1 MIPAPL
7 TAAEQESLRRRC
19 TIHVPGHAV
28 QAPGAELARIAQW
41 CQKRGWHADRYG
53 EGELIEAFERK
64 VATMVGKAAA
74 VFMPS
79 GTMAQLIA
87 LRIWCERSGVRRI
100 AMHATS
106 HLELHE
112 ERAYAHLHGL
122 DVTLLGARER
132 PTEARDLAALFP
144 ASAATSDATVLPP
157 AALLVELPA
166 REIGGRLPA
175 WEEIEALSALAKSR
189 GVRLHM
195 DGARLWEAREY
206 FAPKSLADLC
216 APFDSVYVSFYKGIG
231 ALAGA
236 MLLGPE
242 DFIAEARIW
251 RRRHGGTLVQLHP
264 FVASAAM
271 RLDMQLAKMPAYRA
285 RALDFAAGLSTIDGV
300 LIDPQP
306 PQVNLFH
313 AHFAAPPAALTAA
326 RDQIASEDGAWLAQR
341 IGSGKTPGWS
351 STEIYVGDNLL
362 SHDNST
368 VVPLF
373 AKLLDLAHSH
383 ARSTSLLAH
392 PRMPATT

>member
-7 TAAEQESLRRRC
+7 NAAEQESLRRRC
-19 TIHVPGHAV
+19 TIHVSGHALPE
-28 QAPGAELARIAQW
+28 PGAELARIGLW
-41 CQKRGWHADRYG
+41 CQEHGWHADRYG
-53 EGELIEAFERK
+53 EGELIEGFERR
-64 VATMVGKAAA
+64 VATLLGKAAA

-87 LRIWCERSGVRRI
+87 LRIWCERRGIRRI

-122 DVTLLGARER
+122 DATLLGGRER
-132 PTEARDLAALFP
+132 PTEAHDLAALL
-144 ASAATSDATVLPP
+144 AKSAADSTEPP

-175 WEEIEALSALAKSR
+175 WEEIEALSALAHDHGMR
-189 GVRLHM
+189 MHM

-206 FAPKSLADLC
+206 FAPRSLADLC

-236 MLLGPE
+236 MLLGRE

-251 RRRHGGTLVQLHP
+251 RRRQGGTLVQLHP

-285 RALDFAAGLSTIDGV
+285 RALGFAAGLSTIDGIV
-300 LIDPQP
+300 VDPQP

-313 AHFAAPPAALTAA
+313 VHFAAPPAALTAA
-326 RDQIASEDGAWLAQR
+326 RDRIASEDGAWLAQR
-341 IGSGKTPGWS
+341 FGPGNTPGGS
-351 STEIYVGDNLL
+351 SIEIYVGDNVLA
-362 SHDNST
+362 HDDAT
-368 VVPLF
+368 VIPLF
-373 AKLLDLAHSH
+373 AKLLELAHSQTR
-383 ARSTSLLAH
+383 AASSLVHSNMLA
-392 PRMPATT
+392 AT

>member
-7 TAAEQESLRRRC
+7 NAAEQESLRRRC
-19 TIHVPGHAV
+19 TIHVSGHAPP
-28 QAPGAELARIAQW
+28 APGAELARIGHW
-41 CQKRGWHADRYG
+41 CQEHGWHADRYG
-53 EGELIEAFERK
+53 EGELIEGFERK
-64 VATMVGKAAA
+64 VATLLGKAAA

-87 LRIWCERSGVRRI
+87 LRIWCERKGIRRI

-122 DVTLLGARER
+122 DATLLGARER
-132 PTEARDLAALFP
+132 PTEARDLAALL
-144 ASAATSDATVLPP
+144 AKSVADRTEQP

-175 WEEIEALSALAKSR
+175 WEEIEALSALAHDH
-189 GVRLHM
+189 GMRLHM

-206 FAPKSLADLC
+206 FAPRSLADLC

-251 RRRHGGTLVQLHP
+251 RRRQGGTLVQLHP

-285 RALDFAAGLSTIDGV
+285 RALGFAAGLSTIDGIV
-300 LIDPQP
+300 VDPQP

-313 AHFAAPPAALTAA
+313 VHFAAPPAALTAA

-341 IGSGKTPGWS
+341 FGPGSTAAS
-351 STEIYVGDNLL
+351 SSIEIYVGDNLL
-362 SHDNST
+362 AHDNST
-368 VVPLF
+368 VIPLF
-373 AKLLDLAHSH
+373 AKLLELAHSQ
-383 ARSTSLLAH
+383 ARAASSLAH
-392 PRMPATT
+392 SNMLAAT

>member
-7 TAAEQESLRRRC
+7 NAAEQESLRRRC
-19 TIHVPGHAV
+19 TIHVSGHAPP
-28 QAPGAELARIAQW
+28 APGAELARIGHW
-41 CQKRGWHADRYG
+41 CQEHGWHADRYG
-53 EGELIEAFERK
+53 EGELIEGFERK
-64 VATMVGKAAA
+64 VATLLGKAAA

-87 LRIWCERSGVRRI
+87 LRIWCERKGIRRI
-100 AMHATS
+100 AMHAAS

-122 DVTLLGARER
+122 DATLLGARER
-132 PTEARDLAALFP
+132 PTEARDLAALL
-144 ASAATSDATVLPP
+144 AKSVADSTEQP

-175 WEEIEALSALAKSR
+175 WEEIEALSALAHDH
-189 GVRLHM
+189 GMRLHM

-206 FAPKSLADLC
+206 FAPRSLADLC

-251 RRRHGGTLVQLHP
+251 RRRQGGTLVQLHP

-285 RALDFAAGLSTIDGV
+285 RALGFAAGLSTIDG
-300 LIDPQP
+300 LIVDPQP

-313 AHFAAPPAALTAA
+313 VYFAAPPAALTAA
-326 RDQIASEDGAWLAQR
+326 RDRIASEDGAWLAQR
-341 IGSGKTPGWS
+341 FGPGNTSGWS
-351 STEIYVGDNLL
+351 SIEIYVGDNLL
-362 SHDNST
+362 AHDNST
-368 VVPLF
+368 VIPLF
-373 AKLLDLAHSH
+373 AKLIELAHSQ
-383 ARSTSLLAH
+383 ARAASSLVQSNMLA
-392 PRMPATT
+392 AT

>member
-19 TIHVPGHAV
+19 TIHVPGHAI
-28 QAPGAELARIAQW
+28 QAPGAELARIGQW

-64 VATMVGKAAA
+64 VATMLGKAAA

-87 LRIWCERSGVRRI
+87 LRIWCERAGVRRI

-112 ERAYAHLHGL
+112 EHAYAHLHGL

-144 ASAATSDATVLPP
+144 ASAATSVATVAPP

-175 WEEIEALSALAKSR
+175 WAEIEALSTLAKSL

-236 MLLGPE
+236 MLLGAE

-300 LIDPQP
+300 VIDPQP

-313 AHFAAPPAALTAA
+313 AHFAAPPSALTAA

-341 IGSGKTPGWS
+341 IGPGKTPGRS

-368 VVPLF
+368 AVPLF
-373 AKLLDLAHSH
+373 AKLLDLAQSH

>member
-1 MIPAPL
+1 MNPAPL
-7 TAAEQESLRRRC
+7 TAAEQASLRRRC
-19 TIHVPGHAV
+19 AIQVPGHALSP
-28 QAPGAELARIAQW
+28 PGAELERIGQW
-41 CQKRGWHADRYG
+41 CREQGWHADVYG
-53 EGELIEAFERK
+53 EGKLIDGFEHK
-64 VATMVGKAAA
+64 IAAKLGKPAA

-87 LRIWCERSGVRRI
+87 LRIWCDRAGSRRI

-122 DVTLLGARER
+122 EVTLLGARER
-132 PTEARDLAALFP
+132 PTEARDLAALFSSP
-144 ASAATSDATVLPP
+144 VATSVTSGTGPP

-175 WEEIEALSALAKSR
+175 WKEIEALSALAHDR
-189 GVRLHM
+189 GMKLHM
-195 DGARLWEAREY
+195 DGARLWEAGEY
-206 FAPKSLADLC
+206 FAPRSLAEVC

-264 FVASAAM
+264 LVSSAAM
-271 RLDMQLAKMPAYRA
+271 RFDAQLAKMPAYRA
-285 RALDFAAGLSTIDGV
+285 RALDFAAGLSTIAGISV
-300 LIDPQP
+300 NPQP

-313 AHFAAPPAALTAA
+313 LHFAAPPAALTAA
-326 RDQIASEDGAWLAQR
+326 RDRIASENGAWLAQR
-341 IGSGKTPGWS
+341 IAPGSAPGRS

-362 SHDNST
+362 SHDNAT
-368 VVPLF
+368 LVPLF
-373 AKLLDLAHSH
+373 ARLVELAHSH
-383 ARSTSLLAH
+383 AREMA
-392 PRMPATT
+392 

>member
-7 TAAEQESLRRRC
+7 NAAEQESLRRRC
-19 TIHVPGHAV
+19 TIHVSGHAPP
-28 QAPGAELARIAQW
+28 APGAELARIGDW
-41 CQKRGWHADRYG
+41 CQEHGWHADRYG
-53 EGELIEAFERK
+53 EGELIEGFERK
-64 VATMVGKAAA
+64 VATLLGKAAA

-87 LRIWCERSGVRRI
+87 LRIWCERKGIRRI

-122 DVTLLGARER
+122 DATLLGARER
-132 PTEARDLAALFP
+132 PTEARDLAALL
-144 ASAATSDATVLPP
+144 AKSVADSTGPP

-175 WEEIEALSALAKSR
+175 WEEIEALSALAHDH
-189 GVRLHM
+189 GMRLHM

-206 FAPKSLADLC
+206 FAPRSLADLC

-251 RRRHGGTLVQLHP
+251 RRRQGGTLVQLHP

-285 RALDFAAGLSTIDGV
+285 RALGFAAGLSTIDGIV
-300 LIDPQP
+300 IDPQP

-313 AHFAAPPAALTAA
+313 VHFAAPPAALTAA
-326 RDQIASEDGAWLAQR
+326 RDRIASEDGAWLAQR
-341 IGSGKTPGWS
+341 FGPGNTPGWS
-351 STEIYVGDNLL
+351 SIEIYVGDNLL
-362 SHDNST
+362 AHDNST
-368 VVPLF
+368 VIPLF
-373 AKLLDLAHSH
+373 AKLLEVAHSQ
-383 ARSTSLLAH
+383 ARAASSLVHSNMLA
-392 PRMPATT
+392 AT

>member
-19 TIHVPGHAV
+19 TTHVPGHAM
-28 QAPGAELARIAQW
+28 QAPGAELARIGQW
-41 CQKRGWHADRYG
+41 CQKHGWHADRYG

-87 LRIWCERSGVRRI
+87 LRIWCERAGVRRI

-144 ASAATSDATVLPP
+144 ASAAAGVATVLPP

-242 DFIAEARIW
+242 DFIAEARVW

-300 LIDPQP
+300 VIDPQP

-313 AHFAAPPAALTAA
+313 AHFAVPPVALTAA

-341 IGSGKTPGWS
+341 IGPGNTPGWS

-362 SHDNST
+362 SQDNST

-383 ARSTSLLAH
+383 ARSTSLRAH

>member
-1 MIPAPL
+1 MISAPL

-19 TIHVPGHAV
+19 TIQVPGHA
-28 QAPGAELARIAQW
+28 ASPTGAELVRVGQW
-41 CQKRGWHADRYG
+41 CQEHGWDADRYG
-53 EGELIEAFERK
+53 EGALIDAFERK
-64 VATMVGKAAA
+64 VATKLGKAAA

-87 LRIWCERSGVRRI
+87 LRIWCDRVDSRRI

-122 DVTLLGARER
+122 EVALLGARER
-132 PTEARDLAALFP
+132 PTEARDLAALLE
-144 ASAATSDATVLPP
+144 TGQPP

-175 WEEIEALSALAKSR
+175 WGEIEATSALAHDR
-189 GVRLHM
+189 GIKLHM
-195 DGARLWEAREY
+195 DGARLWEAREH
-206 FAPKSLADLC
+206 FSPKSLAEVC
-216 APFDSVYVSFYKGIG
+216 APFDSIYVSFYKGIG

-271 RLDMQLAKMPAYRA
+271 RFDAQLAKMPAYRA
-285 RALDFAAGLSTIDGV
+285 RALDFAAALSTIAGIE
-300 LIDPQP
+300 IDPQP
-306 PQVNLFH
+306 PQVSLFH
-313 AHFAAPPAALTAA
+313 VHLAAPPAAITAA
-326 RDQIASEDGAWLAQR
+326 RDRIALEHRAWLAQR
-341 IGSGKTPGWS
+341 IAPWSQPGWS

-362 SHDNST
+362 SHDNAT
-368 VVPLF
+368 VIPLF
-373 AKLLDLAHSH
+373 ARLIEL
-383 ARSTSLLAH
+383 ARSH
-392 PRMPATT
+392 VPATSPPEYSNVQATT

>member
-19 TIHVPGHAV
+19 TIQVLGHATP
-28 QAPGAELARIAQW
+28 APGAELSRIGQW
-41 CQKRGWHADRYG
+41 CQEYGWQADRYG
-53 EGELIEAFERK
+53 EGELISAFERK
-64 VATMVGKAAA
+64 VAAKLGKAAA

-87 LRIWCERSGVRRI
+87 LRIWCERAGVRRI

-122 DVTLLGARER
+122 DVTLLGAPER
-132 PTEARDLAALFP
+132 PTEARDLAALFA
-144 ASAATSDATVLPP
+144 ASVATGAEPP

-175 WEEIEALSALAKSR
+175 WEEIEALSTLAHSR
-189 GVRLHM
+189 GTRLHM

-206 FAPKSLADLC
+206 FAPRTLADLC
-216 APFDSVYVSFYKGIG
+216 AAFDSVYVSFYKGIG

-236 MLLGPE
+236 MLLGAE

-264 FVASAAM
+264 FVVSAAM
-271 RLDMQLAKMPAYRA
+271 RFDQQLAKMPVYRA
-285 RALDFAAGLSTIDGV
+285 RALDFAGGLSTIDGV
-300 LIDPQP
+300 VVDPQP

-313 AHFAAPPAALTAA
+313 AHFAAPPFALTAA

-341 IGSGKTPGWS
+341 IGPGKTRDWS

-362 SHDNST
+362 LHDNPT
-368 VVPLF
+368 VIPLF
-373 AKLLDLAHSH
+373 AKLLEL
-383 ARSTSLLAH
+383 ARSYARPTSLLAPSH
-392 PRMPATT
+392 MRATT

>member
-19 TIHVPGHAV
+19 TTHVSGHAM
-28 QAPGAELARIAQW
+28 QAPGAELARIGQW
-41 CQKRGWHADRYG
+41 CQKHGWHADRYG

-87 LRIWCERSGVRRI
+87 LRIWCERAGVRRI

-144 ASAATSDATVLPP
+144 ASAATGVATVLPP
-157 AALLVELPA
+157 AALLIELPA

-175 WEEIEALSALAKSR
+175 WEEIEALSAQAKSR

-206 FAPKSLADLC
+206 FAPKSLADVC

-242 DFIAEARIW
+242 DFIVEARVW

-264 FVASAAM
+264 LVASAAM

-300 LIDPQP
+300 VIDPQP

-313 AHFAAPPAALTAA
+313 AHFAVPPAALTAA

-341 IGSGKTPGWS
+341 IGPGNTPGWS

-362 SHDNST
+362 SQDNST
-368 VVPLF
+368 AVPLF

-383 ARSTSLLAH
+383 ARSTSLRAH

>member
-7 TAAEQESLRRRC
+7 NAAEQESLRRRC
-19 TIHVPGHAV
+19 TIHVSGHAPP
-28 QAPGAELARIAQW
+28 APGAELARIGHW
-41 CQKRGWHADRYG
+41 CQEHGWHADRYG
-53 EGELIEAFERK
+53 EGELIEGFERK
-64 VATMVGKAAA
+64 VATLLGKAAA

-87 LRIWCERSGVRRI
+87 LRIWCERKGIRRI

-122 DVTLLGARER
+122 DATLLGARER
-132 PTEARDLAALFP
+132 PTEARDLAALL
-144 ASAATSDATVLPP
+144 AKSVADRTEQP

-175 WEEIEALSALAKSR
+175 WEEIEALSALAHDH
-189 GVRLHM
+189 GMRLHM

-206 FAPKSLADLC
+206 FAPRSLADLC

-251 RRRHGGTLVQLHP
+251 RRRQGGTLVQLHP

-285 RALDFAAGLSTIDGV
+285 RALGFAAGLSTIDGIV
-300 LIDPQP
+300 VDPQP

-313 AHFAAPPAALTAA
+313 VHFAAPPAALTAA
-326 RDQIASEDGAWLAQR
+326 RDQIALEDGAWLAQR
-341 IGSGKTPGWS
+341 FGPGSTAGS
-351 STEIYVGDNLL
+351 SSIEIYVGDNLL
-362 SHDNST
+362 AHDNST
-368 VVPLF
+368 VIPLF
-373 AKLLDLAHSH
+373 AKLLELAHSQ
-383 ARSTSLLAH
+383 ARAASSIAHSNMLA
-392 PRMPATT
+392 AT

>member
-1 MIPAPL
+1 
-7 TAAEQESLRRRC
+7 
-19 TIHVPGHAV
+19 
-28 QAPGAELARIAQW
+28 
-41 CQKRGWHADRYG
+41 
-53 EGELIEAFERK
+53 
-64 VATMVGKAAA
+64 
-74 VFMPS
+74 MPS
-79 GTMAQLIA
+79 GTMAQLAA
-87 LRIWCERSGVRRI
+87 LRIWCDRRGSRRI

-122 DVTLLGARER
+122 EVTLLGARER
-132 PTEARDLAALFP
+132 PTEARDLSALLETG
-144 ASAATSDATVLPP
+144 APP

-175 WEEIEALSALAKSR
+175 WEDIEALSTIAHDH
-189 GVRLHM
+189 GVKLHM

-206 FAPKSLADLC
+206 FSPRSLAEIC

-271 RLDMQLAKMPAYRA
+271 RFDAQLAKMPAYRA
-285 RALDFAAGLSTIDGV
+285 RALDFAAALSAIPGIV
-300 LIDPQP
+300 VDPQP

-313 AHFAAPPAALTAA
+313 VRFAAPVAAVTAA
-326 RDQIASEDGAWLAQR
+326 RDRIAADHGAWLVQR
-341 IGSGKTPGWS
+341 IVPSSQPTAS
-351 STEIYVGDNLL
+351 STEIYAGDNLL
-362 SHDNST
+362 AHDNSALI
-368 VVPLF
+368 PLF
-373 AKLLDLAHSH
+373 AALMELAGSEGRAPRLP
-383 ARSTSLLAH
+383 ARSSV
-392 PRMPATT
+392 PAMR

>member
-1 MIPAPL
+1 MNPAPL
-7 TAAEQESLRRRC
+7 TAAEQASLCRRC
-19 TIHVPGHAV
+19 TVQVSGHPSS
-28 QAPGAELARIAQW
+28 APGAELVRIGQW
-41 CQKRGWHADRYG
+41 CQEHGWHADVYG
-53 EGELIEAFERK
+53 EGKLIDVFERK
-64 VATMVGKAAA
+64 IATLLGKAAA

-79 GTMAQLIA
+79 GTMAQLVA
-87 LRIWCERSGVRRI
+87 LRIWCERKGSKRI

-122 DVTLLGARER
+122 QVTLLGARER
-132 PTEARDLAALFP
+132 PTEARDLAEML
-144 ASAATSDATVLPP
+144 ATGAEPP

-166 REIGGRLPA
+166 REIGGRLPS
-175 WEEIEALSALAKSR
+175 WEKIEALSALAHDR
-189 GVRLHM
+189 GIGLHM
-195 DGARLWEAREY
+195 DGARLWEAREH
-206 FAPKSLADLC
+206 FAPKSLAEVC

-236 MLLGPE
+236 MLLGPA

-271 RLDMQLAKMPAYRA
+271 RFDTQIAKMPAYRA
-285 RALDFAAGLSTIDGV
+285 RALDFAAGLSTIAGMV
-300 LIDPQP
+300 VDPQP

-313 AHFAAPPAALTAA
+313 VHFAAPPAALTTA

-341 IGSGKTPGWS
+341 IGPGNTPGWS

-362 SHDNST
+362 THDNSI

-373 AKLLDLAHSH
+373 AKLLALAHSH
-383 ARSTSLLAH
+383 ARATSLLPH
-392 PRMPATT
+392 PQRWATT

>member
-19 TIHVPGHAV
+19 TIHVSGHALPT
-28 QAPGAELARIAQW
+28 PGAELARIGHW
-41 CQKRGWHADRYG
+41 CQEHGWHSDRYG
-53 EGELIEAFERK
+53 EGELIEGFERK
-64 VATMVGKAAA
+64 VATLLGKAAA

-87 LRIWCERSGVRRI
+87 LRIWCGRKGIRRI

-112 ERAYAHLHGL
+112 ERAYAQLHGL
-122 DVTLLGARER
+122 DATLLGARER
-132 PTEARDLAALFP
+132 PTEARDLAALF
-144 ASAATSDATVLPP
+144 AKSVADSTEQP

-175 WEEIEALSALAKSR
+175 WEEIEALSALAHDH
-189 GVRLHM
+189 GMRLHM

-206 FAPKSLADLC
+206 FAPKTLADLC

-251 RRRHGGTLVQLHP
+251 RRRQGGTLVQLHP

-271 RLDMQLAKMPAYRA
+271 RLDMQLAKMPGYRA
-285 RALDFAAGLSTIDGV
+285 RALGFAAGLSTIDGIV
-300 LIDPQP
+300 IDPQP

-313 AHFAAPPAALTAA
+313 VHFAAPPAALTAA
-326 RDQIASEDGAWLAQR
+326 RDRIASEDGAWLAQR
-341 IGSGKTPGWS
+341 FGPGNTPGWS
-351 STEIYVGDNLL
+351 SIEIYVGDNLL
-362 SHDNST
+362 AHDNST
-368 VVPLF
+368 VIPLF
-373 AKLLDLAHSH
+373 AKLLELAHSQ
-383 ARSTSLLAH
+383 ARAASSLVHSNMLA
-392 PRMPATT
+392 AT